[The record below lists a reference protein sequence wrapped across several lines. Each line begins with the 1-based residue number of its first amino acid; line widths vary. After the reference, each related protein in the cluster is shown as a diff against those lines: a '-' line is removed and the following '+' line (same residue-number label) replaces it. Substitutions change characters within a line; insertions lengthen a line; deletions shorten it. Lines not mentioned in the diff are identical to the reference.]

1 MNKTAVVIGAG
12 SGLGFGLAKKF
23 MNEGF
28 KIVLVAR
35 NEQSLKEMSEKLGDN
50 VFYKTAD
57 ASNSENLKK
66 AIEKI
71 KNEYGTPDAV
81 IYNVGITAP
90 DSDNLTS
97 ETLVEHFKADVAG
110 AYTTAVTFANEEFA
124 EKKGAIIFTGGG
136 LAMYPSDGFIPLSI
150 DKAALRSLAYILHNK
165 YKENGIFV
173 GIVEVCGSINASPYF
188 SADKIAESYWRM
200 YLNRDK
206 CEYAYETPE
215 LTSQNNDYG
224 KYENNSASY
233 WGEVYKFIAE
243 DNKK

>member
-1 MNKTAVVIGAG
+1 MNKTAVIIGTG
-12 SGLGFGLAKKF
+12 PGLGFGLAKKF
-23 MNEGF
+23 RNEGF
-28 KIVLVAR
+28 KVVLVAR
-35 NEQSLKEMSEKLGDN
+35 NELSLKEMSEQLGEN

-57 ASNSENLKK
+57 SSEPENLKK
-66 AIEKI
+66 AIEEI

-90 DSDNLTS
+90 DSDNLNA

-110 AYTTAVTFANEEFA
+110 AYTTVSIFADVEFA

-165 YKENGIFV
+165 YKETGIFV
-173 GIVEVCGSINASPYF
+173 GVVEVCGSINASPYF
-188 SADKIAESYWRM
+188 SADNIAEAYWHM

-224 KYENNSASY
+224 K
-233 WGEVYKFIAE
+233 F
-243 DNKK
+243 

>member
-1 MNKTAVVIGAG
+1 MNKTAVIIGAG

-23 MNEGF
+23 KKEGF
-28 KIVLVAR
+28 NIVLVAR
-35 NEQSLKEMSEKLGDN
+35 KERSLKEMAEQLGEN

-66 AIEKI
+66 AIEEI

-90 DSDNLTS
+90 DSDNLNAKI
-97 ETLVEHFKADVAG
+97 LVEHFKADVVG
-110 AYTTAVTFANEEFA
+110 AYITASTFADEKFA

-136 LAMYPSDGFIPLSI
+136 LALYPSDGFIPLSI

-165 YKENGIFV
+165 YKETGIFV

-188 SADKIAESYWRM
+188 SADNIAEAYWRM
-200 YLNRDK
+200 YINRDK
-206 CEYAYETPE
+206 CEYAYEIPD

-233 WGEVYKFIAE
+233 WGEVYKFIGE
-243 DNKK
+243 DK

>member
-23 MNEGF
+23 KKEGF
-28 KIVLVAR
+28 NIVLMAR
-35 NEQSLKEMSEKLGDN
+35 NERSLKEMSEQLGEN

-66 AIEKI
+66 AIEEI

-90 DSDNLTS
+90 DSDNLS
-97 ETLVEHFKADVAG
+97 AETLVEHFKADVAG

-150 DKAALRSLAYILHNK
+150 DKAALRSLTYLLHNK
-165 YKENGIFV
+165 YKETGIFV
-173 GIVEVCGSINASPYF
+173 GIMEVCGSINASPFF
-188 SADKIAESYWRM
+188 SADNIAEAYWRM

-215 LTSQNNDYG
+215 LSGQNNDYG

-233 WGEVYKFIAE
+233 WGAVYKFIGE
-243 DNKK
+243 DK

>member
-1 MNKTAVVIGAG
+1 MNKTTVIIGAG

-23 MNEGF
+23 KKEGF
-28 KIVLVAR
+28 NIVLMAR
-35 NEQSLKEMSEKLGDN
+35 NERSLKEMAEKLGES

-66 AIEKI
+66 VIVEI

-90 DSDNLTS
+90 DSDKLTA

-124 EKKGAIIFTGGG
+124 EKKGVIIFTGGG

-173 GIVEVCGSINASPYF
+173 GIVEVCGSINALPYF
-188 SADKIAESYWRM
+188 SADNIAESYWRM

-233 WGEVYKFIAE
+233 WGEVYKFIGE
-243 DNKK
+243 NK

>member
-1 MNKTAVVIGAG
+1 MNKTAVIIGAG

-23 MNEGF
+23 KKEGF
-28 KIVLVAR
+28 KVVLVAR
-35 NEQSLKEMSEKLGDN
+35 NEHSLKEMTEKLGEN

-57 ASNSENLKK
+57 ASNNEKLKK
-66 AIEKI
+66 AIEEI

-90 DSDNLTS
+90 DSDNLTA

-165 YKENGIFV
+165 YKELGIFV
-173 GIVEVCGSINASPYF
+173 GIVEVCGTINGSSYF
-188 SADKIAESYWRM
+188 SADNIAESYWRM
-200 YLNRDK
+200 YINRDK
-206 CEYAYETPE
+206 CEYAYEIPE
-215 LTSQNNDYG
+215 LSAQQNQYG
-224 KYENNSASY
+224 AFENKSAEY
-233 WGEVYKFIAE
+233 WGKVYKFSLE
-243 DNKK
+243 DK

>member
-12 SGLGFGLAKKF
+12 SGLGLGLAKKF
-23 MNEGF
+23 KKEGF
-28 KIVLVAR
+28 NIVLMAR
-35 NEQSLKEMSEKLGDN
+35 NERTLKEMAEKLGEN
-50 VFYKTAD
+50 VFYKIAD

-66 AIEKI
+66 AIEEI

-90 DSDNLTS
+90 DSDNLTA

-150 DKAALRSLAYILHNK
+150 DKAALRSLTYILHNK
-165 YKENGIFV
+165 YKEIGIFV
-173 GIVEVCGSINASPYF
+173 GIVEVCGSINASPFF
-188 SADKIAESYWRM
+188 SADNIAESYWRM

-206 CEYAYETPE
+206 CEYAYESPE
-215 LTSQNNDYG
+215 LTDQNNDYG

-233 WGEVYKFIAE
+233 WGEVYKFIGE
-243 DNKK
+243 DK